1 MRPVSGTRGTLRG
14 SALWGKKTKGEERS
28 SALWGKGS
36 RKPAALLAVL
46 LAVALPATAHAQA
59 RVPSKLRAN
68 AVAHPSRSFDV
79 IVVGAAGVDTKALKD
94 RLRTPRGKAIGQ
106 LKRSY
111 KVINGVAVRL
121 TGAQLLKLAKK
132 RGVASISVD
141 APTVAAGEGGKKT
154 GGNGVPTYLT
164 WLYAVGS
171 DQLWKSGLETATIA
185 VVDSGVDSTAM
196 NKFGWKLK
204 TQVNLS
210 SLTPGADGDGYG
222 HGTFVAAVAA
232 SATAAP
238 FSTPTANIVS
248 LRVMDDH
255 GKALTSDVIAAAD
268 WIYRHGDE
276 YGIRVANFSLHSA
289 APSYAFQDPLNLAV
303 ERLWLTGTVVVTAAG
318 NDGPGRMLYAP
329 ASDPFVITVGATDV
343 VQTVTTEDDVNTPW
357 SSYGYTAEGFAKPEV
372 GAPGRY
378 MIAPVPHNSMLI
390 DLFPTHVVYMS
401 TNPSDP
407 VYMWMSGTS
416 FAAPVV
422 SAAAAHILARHPDWT
437 PGQVKGALML
447 TARNLPLATAQSLG
461 VGEVNS
467 AAAAALTDAPDASAA
482 LQPFVTSDPVSG
494 APVFDATS
502 WTSTAQADASW
513 ASASWAAASWSSASW
528 SDASW
533 ASASWSSA
541 SWADASWAS
550 ASWSSASWSDASWA
564 NASWANFAVE

>member
-1 MRPVSGTRGTLRG
+1 MRQFPDQHGLRG
-14 SALWGKKTKGEERS
+14 SALWGKKTKGEARS
-28 SALWGKGS
+28 SALWGKGG

-46 LAVALPATAHAQA
+46 VAFAVPATAHAQA
-59 RVPSKLRAN
+59 VVPSKLRAS
-68 AVAHPSRSFDV
+68 ARAYPSRSFDV
-79 IVVGAAGVDTKALKD
+79 IVLGTDGVDARALKQRLTTPNGKALGD
-94 RLRTPRGKAIGQ
+94 
-106 LKRSY
+106 LKHSY
-111 KVINGVAVRL
+111 AVVEGVALRL
-121 TGAQLLKLAKK
+121 TGAQLLSLAKK
-132 RGVASISVD
+132 PGIGSISLD
-141 APTVAAGEGGKKT
+141 APTIAAAKGGKNA
-154 GGNGVPTYLT
+154 GGNGVPAYLT

-171 DQLWKSGLETATIA
+171 DQLWKSGVETPTIA
-185 VVDSGVDSTAM
+185 IVDSGVDANAM
-196 NKFGWKLK
+196 TKFGWKLK

-210 SLTPGADGDGYG
+210 SLSPGADGDGYG
-222 HGTFVAAVAA
+222 HGTFVAAIAA

-248 LRVMDDH
+248 LRVMDDQ

-268 WIYRHGDE
+268 WIYRHRDE

-289 APSYAFQDPLNLAV
+289 APAYSLQDPLNLAV

-318 NDGPGRMLYAP
+318 NEGAGRMLYAP

-390 DLFPTHVVYMS
+390 DLFPTHVLS
-401 TNPSDP
+401 TSTSASDP
-407 VYMWMSGTS
+407 VYMWMSGSS

-437 PGQVKGALML
+437 PGQVKGAMML
-447 TARNLPLATAQSLG
+447 TARGLPLATPQSLG

-467 AAAAALTDAPDASAA
+467 AAAAALPSAPDANAA

-494 APVFDATS
+494 APVFDAAS
-502 WTSTAQADASW
+502 WARTAQADASW
-513 ASASWAAASWSSASW
+513 ASASWASASWSSASW

-541 SWADASWAS
+541 SWSDASWAS
-550 ASWSSASWSDASWA
+550 ASWSSASWSDALWA
-564 NASWANFAVE
+564 SASWANFALE